1 MGSCKA
7 FYYLPFQDSDSITR
21 EQFFNQHQK
30 LSTCCI
36 DSKKLTE
43 EVINNRLNALKH
55 YQEQQ
60 VSILGNVCIY
70 ILNFCL
76 SYWWLG
82 LLIWFSEFFWAK
94 FLFYSNFIGLPQ
106 LEGNCFIRNKV
117 LYRIYSRK
125 TLTGN
130 ASECCLNSTLSFLHK
145 F

>member
-1 MGSCKA
+1 MCDSLFLYKRDLGSCKH
-7 FYYLPFQDSDSITR
+7 FILLFQDSDSITR

-70 ILNFCL
+70 NFC
-76 SYWWLG
+76 
-82 LLIWFSEFFWAK
+82 
-94 FLFYSNFIGLPQ
+94 
-106 LEGNCFIRNKV
+106 
-117 LYRIYSRK
+117 
-125 TLTGN
+125 
-130 ASECCLNSTLSFLHK
+130 
-145 F
+145 

>member
-1 MGSCKA
+1 MCNSLLLYKRGMGSCKH
-7 FYYLPFQDSDSITR
+7 LILLFQDSDSITR

-70 ILNFCL
+70 ILNFC
-76 SYWWLG
+76 
-82 LLIWFSEFFWAK
+82 
-94 FLFYSNFIGLPQ
+94 
-106 LEGNCFIRNKV
+106 
-117 LYRIYSRK
+117 
-125 TLTGN
+125 
-130 ASECCLNSTLSFLHK
+130 
-145 F
+145 